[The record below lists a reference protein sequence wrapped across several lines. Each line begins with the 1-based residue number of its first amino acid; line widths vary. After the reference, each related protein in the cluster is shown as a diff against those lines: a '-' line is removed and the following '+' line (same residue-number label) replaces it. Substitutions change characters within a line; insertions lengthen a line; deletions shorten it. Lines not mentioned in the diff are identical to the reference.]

1 MELVYGHFESML
13 KQPPTILQLLPISGF
28 DEDKEEDTAK
38 SERKIHYKFDP
49 DAQSVM
55 RDIIPLYINSMVYK
69 VLVESVASEQASRRV
84 AMKNATDNSEEVIRK
99 LTISLN
105 KSRQAQITSE
115 LTEIVGTTQALE

>member
-1 MELVYGHFESML
+1 
-13 KQPPTILQLLPISGF
+13 
-28 DEDKEEDTAK
+28 
-38 SERKIHYKFDP
+38 
-49 DAQSVM
+49 M